1 MEVDNGEQK
10 DQEREKRRV
19 QIHCLLDGNVLLL
32 IRRGEEGRRRKSFTT
47 GVRERD
53 ALTMVE

>member
-10 DQEREKRRV
+10 DQEREKRRA

-47 GVRERD
+47 RARERD